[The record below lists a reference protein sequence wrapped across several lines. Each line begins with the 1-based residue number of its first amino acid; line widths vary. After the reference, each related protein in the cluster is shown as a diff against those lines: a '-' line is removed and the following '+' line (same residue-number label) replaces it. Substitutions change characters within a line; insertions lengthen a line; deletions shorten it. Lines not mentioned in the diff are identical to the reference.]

1 MNEGTSR
8 PGKSPVRPRVDLAA
22 KDRGLTVTRRV
33 SPRSTLSAWI
43 VIPLVAVTG
52 LVAAA
57 ADAAPG
63 MSLSDFLASKQ
74 IDATSRQLLAAG
86 GPWSDDKERLV
97 VRVLSRL
104 SAPASLETAWRK
116 DAVALAGGEQPAPAD
131 RLVRVRGRA
140 TFVAPRELTGEIAE
154 LAGWSAYD
162 IVRIVSPD
170 AGAVDV
176 VVRRA
181 PRAWARGRA
190 IDEPA
195 EVVGLPLAAAGGPVP
210 TSEAGQN
217 GAAAPAGLLLAATH
231 VAWQPATLLGTLGF
245 DYALFDTV
253 VDNSRLQP
261 GDSDA
266 FWALLTA
273 VGRAASS
280 DVEKAAGGRTEVLPL
295 IDPARKWFASHR
307 GEPVVIEGIARK
319 ATRISIDSPED
330 RERVGADHYWELD
343 VFSDT
348 PTIQVNDRIQ
358 DRYPIVCCVRTLPT
372 GMPTGDVIDERVRV
386 PGFAFKRYAY
396 SIREPVDEPAPGE
409 PTTKE
414 ERMATPLVVGREAI
428 WLKTPSTTGVSNTLF
443 WLFAGVTGLVGLVL
457 GYNAWSWS
465 REIKR
470 RERQRREEMPD
481 RIDLPGQ
488 RE

>member
-1 MNEGTSR
+1 MNEGTSG
-8 PGKSPVRPRVDLAA
+8 PGAIPPHSPIEHAAKGRGWPGPPSVAVRPAVAAWLALPLIA
-22 KDRGLTVTRRV
+22 VIGL
-33 SPRSTLSAWI
+33 S
-43 VIPLVAVTG
+43 
-52 LVAAA
+52 AAA
-57 ADAAPG
+57 APAVPG
-63 MSLSDFLASKQ
+63 MSLAEFLASKQ
-74 IDATSRQLLAAG
+74 IDAASRRLLAEG
-86 GPWSDDKERLV
+86 GAWSDDKERVV

-104 SAPASLETAWRK
+104 SAPASLEAAWRK
-116 DAVALAGGEQPAPAD
+116 DAVEGAAGGQSAPGD

-140 TFVAPRELTGEIAE
+140 TFVAPRELSREIAE
-154 LAGWSAYD
+154 LAGWPGYD

-181 PRAWARGRA
+181 PRSWPRGRP

-210 TSEAGQN
+210 KSEAGQ
-217 GAAAPAGLLLAATH
+217 AWPAAPAGLLLAATH
-231 VAWQPATLLGTLGF
+231 VAWQPATLLGALGF

-253 VDNSRLQP
+253 VDNRRLQP

-266 FWALLTA
+266 FWALLAA
-273 VGRAASS
+273 VGRAASP

-319 ATRISIDSPED
+319 ATRIAIDSPED
-330 RERVGADHYWELD
+330 RERVGGDHYWELD

-358 DRYPIVCCVRTLPT
+358 DRYPIVCCVRTLPA

-386 PGFAFKRYAY
+386 PAFAFKRYAY

-409 PTTKE
+409 PTTRE

-443 WLFAGVTGLVGLVL
+443 WLFAGITGLVGLVL

-470 RERQRREEMPD
+470 RERQRREEMSD